1 MELLKKNLLPVV
13 MVMAVHFSYA
23 GTEVSNLQKAFSKS
37 YTYEYKQKY
46 DSAMAVI
53 KEVYT
58 ETSYECNLRLG
69 WLEYMGGKY
78 AESVAY
84 YKKAAALMPAS
95 TEATWG
101 MINPLSTL
109 GKWTEVEK
117 CYLGILQLD
126 PKNSLAHFRLGSIY
140 YYRKDYVKAKS
151 YFDVSLNLYPFDY
164 DALLMSAWT
173 HYFLGKT
180 NEARTLFNKVLLNK
194 PGDSSA
200 LEGLSLVK

>member
-1 MELLKKNLLPVV
+1 MELLKKTIVPVV
-13 MVMAVHFSYA
+13 MAMTVQFAHA
-23 GTEVSNLQKAFSKS
+23 GTEESNLQKAFSKS

-46 DSAMAVI
+46 DSAILAVRN
-53 KEVYT
+53 VYA

-69 WLEYMGGKY
+69 WLEYLAGKY
-78 AESVAY
+78 SESVTY
-84 YKKAAALMPAS
+84 YKKAIGLMPAS

-101 MINPLSTL
+101 MINPLSAQE
-109 GKWTEVEK
+109 KWTEVEK
-117 CYLGILQLD
+117 CYLSILQLD

-173 HYFLGKT
+173 DYFLGKT

-194 PGDSSA
+194 PGDTSA
-200 LEGLSLVK
+200 LEGLSLTR